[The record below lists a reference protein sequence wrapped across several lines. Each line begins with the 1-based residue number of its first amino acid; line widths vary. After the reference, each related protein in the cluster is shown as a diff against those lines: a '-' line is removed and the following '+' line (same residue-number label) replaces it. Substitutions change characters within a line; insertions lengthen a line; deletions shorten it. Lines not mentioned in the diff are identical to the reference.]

1 MEKFLILDFD
11 DTLVDTID
19 THADSWK
26 QALERVLNTDI
37 PIETVMA
44 DINYGMDVLLKKY
57 QLTSEESILAQ
68 RYKKE
73 IFEKNMHKTKVN
85 KLLLYII
92 ENNLFENCIIASNS
106 SRENVDKIMA
116 YHGINQDLFWGIFT
130 RDDVKKKKPHP
141 EMGETIFSLLKA
153 SYQKE
158 DYLMVGDSEVDKMF
172 ARKLG
177 IKCILVKF

>member
-1 MEKFLILDFD
+1 
-11 DTLVDTID
+11 
-19 THADSWK
+19 
-26 QALERVLNTDI
+26 
-37 PIETVMA
+37 
-44 DINYGMDVLLKKY
+44 MDVLLKKY

-73 IFEKNMHKTKVN
+73 IFEKNIHKTKVN

-116 YHGINQDLFWGIFT
+116 YHGINQDLFWGI
-130 RDDVKKKKPHP
+130 
-141 EMGETIFSLLKA
+141 LLKA